1 MGTGDRPGLKLFLAK
16 VNKARLSRL
25 LGLLGLLVSV
35 RKSASSKRDEA

>member
-25 LGLLGLLVSV
+25 LGLLVSV